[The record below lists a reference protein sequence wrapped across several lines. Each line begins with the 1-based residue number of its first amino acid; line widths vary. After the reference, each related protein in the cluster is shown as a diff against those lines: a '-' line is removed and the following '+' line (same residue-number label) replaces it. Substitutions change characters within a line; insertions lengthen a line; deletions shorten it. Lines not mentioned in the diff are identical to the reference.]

1 MRLMRTVLRQDTALV
16 ALAFVQVR
24 VYDAIVVERLEPL
37 VEVQVHDLVP
47 RIYGIV
53 DAVVSRIKQH
63 LKVPVFE
70 CQVVAAEGLLR
81 QGIGH
86 VEFAK
91 GNSRRAS
98 LRKAGKNMS
107 AGRP

>member
-16 ALAFVQVR
+16 APAFVQVR

-37 VEVQVHDLVP
+37 VEVQDHDLVP

-70 CQVVAAEGLLR
+70 CDRLERVEVSLGLVQL
-81 QGIGH
+81 
-86 VEFAK
+86 
-91 GNSRRAS
+91 
-98 LRKAGKNMS
+98 
-107 AGRP
+107 